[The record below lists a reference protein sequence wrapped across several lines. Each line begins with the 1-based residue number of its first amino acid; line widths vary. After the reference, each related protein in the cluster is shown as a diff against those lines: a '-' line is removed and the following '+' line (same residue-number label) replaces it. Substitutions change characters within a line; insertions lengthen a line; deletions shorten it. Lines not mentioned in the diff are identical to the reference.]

1 GAREEMGV
9 VAEKG
14 GAVEAVEY
22 MKAQLV
28 SSHRERMALIESGEL
43 QVFGQNAF
51 TETED
56 SPLTA
61 GADGGI
67 LTPDPEVERECREAL
82 ETWKAER
89 DQAAVDRA
97 LEELAAAARD
107 ESANIMPATIA
118 AAKAGATTGEWAGTL
133 REVFAAYRSPT
144 GVADAA
150 AAPDDESLAELR
162 DKVARVSDA
171 RRRRARIRA

>member
-1 GAREEMGV
+1 
-9 VAEKG
+9 
-14 GAVEAVEY
+14 EAV
-22 MKAQLV
+22 
-28 SSHRERMALIESGEL
+28 REWRSG
-43 QVFGQNAF
+43 
-51 TETED
+51 
-56 SPLTA
+56 
-61 GADGGI
+61 
-67 LTPDPEVERECREAL
+67 
-82 ETWKAER
+82 R

-133 REVFAAYRSPT
+133 REVFGAYRAPT

-150 AAPDDESLAELR
+150 AAPDDEVLAELR

-171 RRRRARIRA
+171 IGRRVKILVGKPGLDGHSNGAEQIAVRARDAGMDVVYEGIRLTPEQIAS